1 MSHAASEKTDAIL
14 ALHGDAKAYPG
25 GIAALAA
32 LIGRS
37 AGVLHNKFADS
48 MPQYEITD
56 READA
61 LALAIAGKTGKQAYI
76 EAKCAAHG
84 GVFVPLHEG
93 RAGMDDLMAAQLEMM
108 RRFGELAQEF
118 TEARADAVITPDEF
132 SALRVAGNRLVRS
145 VLAFVQEIGTQ
156 VQTPAGGH
164 PDDA

>member
-1 MSHAASEKTDAIL
+1 MSHTTSEKTDAVL

-37 AGVLHNKFADS
+37 PGVLHNKFADS

-61 LALAIAGKTGKQAYI
+61 LAWAIRGKTGGQAYI
-76 EAKCAAHG
+76 EAKCSVHG
-84 GVFVPLHEG
+84 GVFVPLPEG
-93 RAGMDDLMAAQLEMM
+93 RAGVEDLMAAQLDMM

-118 TEARADAVITPDEF
+118 TEARLDGLITPDEY
-132 SALRVAGNRLVRS
+132 SALKVAGNRLVRS
-145 VLAFVQEIGTQ
+145 VLSFVHEIGTQ
-156 VQTPAGGH
+156 VQAPGEVAG
-164 PDDA
+164 DA

>member
-1 MSHAASEKTDAIL
+1 MSHTETEKTDAIH
-14 ALHGDAKAYPG
+14 ALHHDAKGFPG

-32 LIGRS
+32 IIGRS
-37 AGVLHNKFADS
+37 AGVMHNKFADS
-48 MPQYEITD
+48 MPAYEITD

-93 RAGMDDLMAAQLEMM
+93 RAGVEDLMAAQLDMM

-132 SALRVAGNRLVRS
+132 SALKVAGNRVVRA

-156 VQTPAGGH
+156 VQVSE
-164 PDDA
+164 DDARA